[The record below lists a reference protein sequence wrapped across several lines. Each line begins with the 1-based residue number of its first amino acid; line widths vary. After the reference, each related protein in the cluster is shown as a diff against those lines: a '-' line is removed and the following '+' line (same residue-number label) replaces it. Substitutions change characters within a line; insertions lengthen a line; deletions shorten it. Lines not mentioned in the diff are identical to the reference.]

1 MVFQISGEKNG
12 LLKEEACTM
21 NQSSGKG
28 QQIGKVNPWLI
39 SIIYIQGKKVNSQ
52 KTKESNG

>member
-1 MVFQISGEKNG
+1 MYLIRMVFQISGEKNG

-28 QQIGKVNPWLI
+28 QQIGKVNP
-39 SIIYIQGKKVNSQ
+39 
-52 KTKESNG
+52 